1 MMWAMCVKKLHDK
14 TLYYSNKKS
23 ATIVC
28 NCDSMSEKKTNG
40 LSQGQKYITKSEL
53 I

>member
-28 NCDSMSEKKTNG
+28 NCDSMSEKKPMDCHRAKNILRS
-40 LSQGQKYITKSEL
+40 LS
-53 I
+53 